1 MLIHTKYLLSRSPD
15 YGMIC
20 VKLEADMVQIGM
32 RYAVNRAGFLVVLNK
47 NL

>member
-1 MLIHTKYLLSRSPD
+1 MQISWLLDAD

-32 RYAVNRAGFLVVLNK
+32 RYDVNRAGFLVVLNK